1 MIPAALIMK
10 TVDSSTARLINK
22 SETAKKPEDITKSE
36 KKIREAAQGFERT
49 LLRQMLSVV
58 RSSNI
63 SGIETK
69 SSMSMAYLQMMD
81 DQLADLLSKTNKIG
95 FGEKMAEQLLEQAN
109 IKQLINSEKKAVNN
123 KDEVV
128 SPALNKYMRPNPLP
142 IKN

>member
-1 MIPAALIMK
+1 MIPALMMT

-22 SETAKKPEDITKSE
+22 SEAAKKPEDITKSE

-128 SPALNKYMRPNPLP
+128 SPALNKYMRPNPRP

>member
-1 MIPAALIMK
+1 MIPALMMT

-22 SETAKKPEDITKSE
+22 SEATKKPEDITKSE

-81 DQLADLLSKTNKIG
+81 DQLADLLSKSNKIG

>member
-1 MIPAALIMK
+1 MIPALMMT

-58 RSSNI
+58 RNSNF
-63 SGIETK
+63 SGTETK

-109 IKQLINSEKKAVNN
+109 IKQLINSEKKAVNS

>member
-1 MIPAALIMK
+1 MIPALMMT

-58 RSSNI
+58 RNSNI

-109 IKQLINSEKKAVNN
+109 IKQLINSEKKAVNS
-123 KDEVV
+123 KDEVAL
-128 SPALNKYMRPNPLP
+128 PALNKYLRPNPLP

>member
-1 MIPAALIMK
+1 MIPALIMT

-22 SETAKKPEDITKSE
+22 SEAAKKPEDITKSE

-49 LLRQMLSVV
+49 LLRQMLSVA
-58 RSSNI
+58 RNSNI

>member
-1 MIPAALIMK
+1 MIPALMMT

-22 SETAKKPEDITKSE
+22 SEATKKPEDITKSE

-109 IKQLINSEKKAVNN
+109 IKQLINSEKKAVDK

>member
-1 MIPAALIMK
+1 MIPALMMT

-22 SETAKKPEDITKSE
+22 SEATKKPEDITKSE

>member
-1 MIPAALIMK
+1 MIPALMMT

-22 SETAKKPEDITKSE
+22 SEAAKKPEDITKSE

-58 RSSNI
+58 RNSNI

>member
-1 MIPAALIMK
+1 MIPALMMT

-49 LLRQMLSVV
+49 LLRQMLSVA
-58 RSSNI
+58 RNSNI
-63 SGIETK
+63 SGTETK

-81 DQLADLLSKTNKIG
+81 DQLADLLAKTKKIG

-109 IKQLINSEKKAVNN
+109 IKQLINSEKKAVNS
-123 KDEVV
+123 KDEEAL
-128 SPALNKYMRPNPLP
+128 PTLNKYMRPNPLP
-142 IKN
+142 YKN

>member
-49 LLRQMLSVV
+49 LLRQILSVA
-58 RSSNI
+58 RNSNI
-63 SGIETK
+63 SGTETK

-81 DQLADLLSKTNKIG
+81 DQLADLL
-95 FGEKMAEQLLEQAN
+95 A
-109 IKQLINSEKKAVNN
+109 EKKWQSNYSS
-123 KDEVV
+123 K
-128 SPALNKYMRPNPLP
+128 P
-142 IKN
+142 ILSN

>member
-1 MIPAALIMK
+1 MIPALMMT

-22 SETAKKPEDITKSE
+22 SEAAKKPEDITKSE

-58 RSSNI
+58 RNSNI

-81 DQLADLLSKTNKIG
+81 DQLADLLSKSNKIG

-109 IKQLINSEKKAVNN
+109 IKQLINSEKKAVNK

>member
-1 MIPAALIMK
+1 MIPALMMT

-22 SETAKKPEDITKSE
+22 SEAAKKPEDITKSE

>member
-1 MIPAALIMK
+1 MIPALMMT

-22 SETAKKPEDITKSE
+22 SEAAKKPEDITKSE

-58 RSSNI
+58 RNSNI

-81 DQLADLLSKTNKIG
+81 DQLADLLSKSNKIG

>member
-1 MIPAALIMK
+1 MIPALMMT

-49 LLRQMLSVV
+49 LLRQMLSVA
-58 RSSNI
+58 RNSNI
-63 SGIETK
+63 SGTETK

-81 DQLADLLSKTNKIG
+81 DQLADLLAKTKKIG

>member
-1 MIPAALIMK
+1 MIPALIMT

-22 SETAKKPEDITKSE
+22 SEAAKKPEDITKSE

-58 RSSNI
+58 RNSNI

-95 FGEKMAEQLLEQAN
+95 FGEKMAEQLLEPAN
-109 IKQLINSEKKAVNN
+109 IKQLINSEKKAVNK

>member
-1 MIPAALIMK
+1 MIPALMMT

-49 LLRQMLSVV
+49 LLRQMLSVA

-95 FGEKMAEQLLEQAN
+95 FGEKMAEQLLEQSN
-109 IKQLINSEKKAVNN
+109 IKQLINSEKKAVNS

>member
-1 MIPAALIMK
+1 MIPALIMT

-22 SETAKKPEDITKSE
+22 SEAAKKSEDITKSE

-109 IKQLINSEKKAVNN
+109 IKQLINSEKKAVKS

>member
-1 MIPAALIMK
+1 MT

-22 SETAKKPEDITKSE
+22 SEAAKKPEDITKSE

-49 LLRQMLSVV
+49 LLRQMLSVA

>member
-1 MIPAALIMK
+1 MIPALMMT

-95 FGEKMAEQLLEQAN
+95 FGEKMAEQLLGQSN
-109 IKQLINSEKKAVNN
+109 IKQLINSEKKAVNS